1 MMYDFLDGG
10 NFMNKNI
17 FYLTALLFVFGC
29 SNQSSEPEVMEAEV
43 ETVLL
48 EYMWCDFGPNT
59 SEESLDELAA
69 DFNEVTKNSDHPVE
83 SAWGYFPAFETD
95 AYDAIWLNVWSDED
109 QRNAG
114 WKDWAADSQE
124 DFEAKH
130 NDTLNCR
137 EDRIFQFTGTAGMT
151 PRVQWTAE
159 PPFKADFYF
168 CTFKGENG
176 MDELMPIM
184 ADYDAW
190 VEGTEEDS
198 MWYVWHDPLFD
209 TSNASGSV
217 QDGYDYAIGFYWQNA
232 EERDAGYSNYGETD
246 FESRFNEIESCE
258 TLEFDGYPIVQPS
271 S

>member
-1 MMYDFLDGG
+1 
-10 NFMNKNI
+10 MNKNI

-29 SNQSSEPEVMEAEV
+29 SNQDSEPEAMETAG
-43 ETVLL
+43 TQSFLL

-59 SEESLDELAA
+59 SGESLDKLVA
-69 DFNEVTKNSDHPVE
+69 DFNEVTANSDHPVE
-83 SAWGYFPAFETD
+83 SAWGYFPTFETD

-114 WKDWAADSQE
+114 WKDWIADSQE

-151 PRVQWTAE
+151 PRVEWTAE
-159 PPFKADFYF
+159 PPFNADFYF

-232 EERDAGYSNYGETD
+232 AERETGYSNYGETD
-246 FESRFNEIESCE
+246 FGSRFDEIESCE
-258 TLEFDGYPIVQPS
+258 TLEFEGYPIVQPS